1 MKSKILSLV
10 LLGLLMEGCVTVE
23 SPKYQVLQA
32 NEEFEIR
39 QYNPVIVAETFVTSE
54 FSDAGTIGF
63 RRLADYIFGANT
75 TQAKIA
81 MTAPVAQTPAS
92 EKIAMTAPVGQT
104 PARDGFVISFNMPAG
119 YTLESLP
126 RPRDSAVTLR
136 QTSAQKVA
144 AIKFTGTW
152 SESRYHEKLAKL
164 RQWMEKKSLQEAG
177 PPTYARYDPPWTL
190 WFLRRNEILVEIRQ

>member
-10 LLGLLMEGCVTVE
+10 LLGLLLGGCVTVE

-32 NEEFEIR
+32 NEKFEIR
-39 QYNPVIVAETFVTSE
+39 QYNPVIVAETFVASE

-104 PARDGFVISFNMPAG
+104 PAKDGFVISFNMPAG

-126 RPRDSAVTLR
+126 RPRDSAVVLR

-152 SESRYHEKLAKL
+152 SESRYQEKLAEL